1 MIALQFEW
9 GRDEQTCRK
18 CSQLSSV
25 SGRAERIA
33 FLSGFQFGFRDN
45 CEGQATFGLCL
56 GASAVAAPPGQV
68 RRGYRRLLLSQE
80 VKWVKTRRLLGV
92 CNVVNPNYLEDEMKR
107 LLQLFMSAEKSKIT
121 WKILMQ
127 KSDSDSLLPFVKK
140 KKTKGSCVLNSHTR
154 QGISWLPLVTRPT
167 INEFW
172 YQFK

>member
-1 MIALQFEW
+1 MIVLQFEW

-25 SGRAERIA
+25 SGHAERIA
-33 FLSGFQFGFRDN
+33 FLSGFQLGFRDN

-56 GASAVAAPPGQV
+56 GASAVASPLGQV

-92 CNVVNPNYLEDEMKR
+92 CNDVQHKSIWKMKWR
-107 LLQLFMSAEKSKIT
+107 GSLSFLCLLKNSKIM

-127 KSDSDSLLPFVKK
+127 KSDFDSLLPFVK
-140 KKTKGSCVLNSHTR
+140 KKTKGSCVLNSHTH

-167 INEFW
+167 I
-172 YQFK
+172 KH